1 MEIHFRDERLT
12 RLCNDSRESVR
23 RMGLASA
30 EQLQRRLDDLQAIS
44 NLQEAFTL
52 PGKFHPLA
60 RDRAGQFALR
70 LAGGLRLI
78 IVPDDTPLPTRTDGS
93 VDLSRVRSICIIA
106 IEDYHD

>member
-1 MEIHFRDERLT
+1 MEIHFRDERLM

-23 RMGLASA
+23 RLGRASA
-30 EQLQRRLDDLQAIS
+30 EQLRRRLDDLQAIS
-44 NLQEAFTL
+44 NLQEAFAL

-60 RDRAGQFALR
+60 RNRTGQFALR

-78 IVPDDTPLPTRTDGS
+78 IVPDDIPLPTRTDGT
-93 VDLSRVRSICIIA
+93 VDLSRVRSIRIVE